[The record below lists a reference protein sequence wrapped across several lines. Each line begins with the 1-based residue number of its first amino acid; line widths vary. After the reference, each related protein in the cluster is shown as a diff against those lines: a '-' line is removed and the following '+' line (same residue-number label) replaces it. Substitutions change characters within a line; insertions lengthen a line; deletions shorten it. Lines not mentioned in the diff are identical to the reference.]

1 MMLVRLL
8 VIIIV
13 VVNSWLLKSAQ
24 SDHVQKYKQI
34 FAQRGDREQV
44 VVASEQCGSVSRRR
58 LAREPA
64 QYYPPTALPG
74 RRARLKDIQYEA
86 TPTGPHCSGPC
97 SPDSSVGAGELHNI
111 WDARGKGA
119 RKVQEGLQKDRL
131 DTVPKTQ
138 SVPTTSAQSPGMKSL
153 SPMKSHMAQLS
164 GKHQPH
170 YPEMFALRGRQR
182 LLTDSQSPQPQRH
195 RRSSPVQPHV
205 GHLDFFDQDVHSDH
219 LSDYSA
225 ESEDYSGEQE
235 GPPSSLVTEPW
246 GRSAREIP
254 PQWMTVLYF
263 GGRREK
269 LRINPE
275 AGIELPRKKFSIEL
289 WVKPDGGQNNPAII
303 AGECQ

>member
-8 VIIIV
+8 VIIVV
-13 VVNSWLLKSAQ
+13 VVNSWLLKFAQ
-24 SDHVQKYKQI
+24 SDHIQKYKQI
-34 FAQRGDREQV
+34 LAQRADREQT
-44 VVASEQCGSVSRRR
+44 VVASEQCGSVSRKR
-58 LAREPA
+58 LARAPA

-74 RRARLKDIQYEA
+74 RRARLKDIQYEG
-86 TPTGPHCSGPC
+86 TPSGQHCLGAC
-97 SPDSSVGAGELHNI
+97 SPVSSVGAGELHNI

-119 RKVQEGLQKDRL
+119 REVQDRL
-131 DTVPKTQ
+131 DTISNTQ
-138 SVPTTSAQSPGMKSL
+138 SFQTISSQSPNIKSL
-153 SPMKSHMAQLS
+153 SPMKSHMAHLS

-170 YPEMFALRGRQR
+170 SPEMFALRGRQR
-182 LLTDSQSPQPQRH
+182 LLTDSRSPQPQRH

-235 GPPSSLVTEPW
+235 GQPSSLVSVPW

-254 PQWMTVLYF
+254 PQWMSILYF
-263 GGRREK
+263 GGRKEK
-269 LRINPE
+269 LTINPA

-289 WVKPDGGQNNPAII
+289 WVKPEGGQNNPAII
-303 AGECQ
+303 AGQCQ

>member
-1 MMLVRLL
+1 MLVRLL
-8 VIIIV
+8 VIIVV

-34 FAQRGDREQV
+34 LAQRADREQA

-58 LAREPA
+58 LARAPA

-74 RRARLKDIQYEA
+74 RRARLKDIQFEA
-86 TPTGPHCSGPC
+86 TPTEQHCSGAC
-97 SPDSSVGAGELHNI
+97 NSDSSDDAGELHNI
-111 WDARGKGA
+111 WDARGKGG
-119 RKVQEGLQKDRL
+119 REVQQGSLQKDRL
-131 DTVPKTQ
+131 DTISKTQ
-138 SVPTTSAQSPGMKSL
+138 SVPTTSSQSPDMKSP
-153 SPMKSHMAQLS
+153 SPMKSHKAQLS
-164 GKHQPH
+164 GKQQPH

-182 LLTDSQSPQPQRH
+182 LLTDSQSPQPQRL

-205 GHLDFFDQDVHSDH
+205 RHLDFFDQDVHSDH

-235 GPPSSLVTEPW
+235 GQPSSLVSEPW

-263 GGRREK
+263 GGRKEK
-269 LRINPE
+269 LRINPA

-289 WVKPDGGQNNPAII
+289 WVKPEGGQNNPAII

>member
-1 MMLVRLL
+1 MLVRLL
-8 VIIIV
+8 VVIV
-13 VVNSWLLKSAQ
+13 VVVYSWLLKSAQ
-24 SDHVQKYKQI
+24 SDHIQKYKQI
-34 FAQRGDREQV
+34 LAQRADKEQA

-58 LAREPA
+58 LARAPA
-64 QYYPPTALPG
+64 QYYPPMALPG
-74 RRARLKDIQYEA
+74 RRARLKHIQYEV
-86 TPTGPHCSGPC
+86 TPAGQHCSGAC

-119 RKVQEGLQKDRL
+119 REVQEGPLQKNRL
-131 DTVPKTQ
+131 DSISNTQ
-138 SVPTTSAQSPGMKSL
+138 SVQTTSSHMQSL

-164 GKHQPH
+164 EKHQPH
-170 YPEMFALRGRQR
+170 SPEMFALRGRQR

-205 GHLDFFDQDVHSDH
+205 GHQDFFNQDH

-235 GPPSSLVTEPW
+235 GQPSSLVSVPW

-254 PQWMTVLYF
+254 PQWMSVLYF
-263 GGRREK
+263 GGRKEK
-269 LRINPE
+269 LRINPA